1 MYVSAD
7 ILEHFC
13 SCMSTL
19 QCHGLLL
26 GCSGSL
32 VKLSGQRLKSTW
44 YHFSESHNVIP
55 EVDRDFWRSS
65 TTSFCS
71 NQGPAK
77 IRLLRDMY
85 SQVFNITKN

>member
-26 GCSGSL
+26 GWSGSL

-44 YHFSESHNVIP
+44 YHFSESHKVIP

-65 TTSFCS
+65 TTSPLLKS
-71 NQGPAK
+71 GASQDQVTQGHVQ
-77 IRLLRDMY
+77 
-85 SQVFNITKN
+85 SGF